1 MLVIALYLW
10 DDWNSNKWPQS
21 FFFWFLGST
30 GPVASTWHPKKMG
43 NSAQL
48 KVLMPGAMPWVPGRL
63 GSGWCLDVLRT
74 NSLISLVC
82 SNGRVSRVS
91 WKATDPMFKN
101 LSHVQEIHVRLTNHL
116 DQLNQLKDGEAYIYW
131 WILLN
136 GCQLDQL
143 DQPTKLR
150 NVRTE
155 MSQRTKLQLGA
166 IAGDMPPKTG
176 QASYSSYGFVWK
188 WCIPP
193 NGSFKNGKM
202 MIEKWIQR
210 CHMFRRTHITIP
222 NNISKDRLVM
232 ISLILDDWGYPIIT

>member
-1 MLVIALYLW
+1 MVGFEGFRE
-10 DDWNSNKWPQS
+10 K
-21 FFFWFLGST
+21 
-30 GPVASTWHPKKMG
+30 
-43 NSAQL
+43 QL
-48 KVLMPGAMPWVPGRL
+48 
-63 GSGWCLDVLRT
+63 T
-74 NSLISLVC
+74 
-82 SNGRVSRVS
+82 
-91 WKATDPMFKN
+91 PMFKN

-131 WILLN
+131 WIPLN
-136 GCQLDQL
+136 GCHL

-166 IAGDMPPKTG
+166 IAGDMSPKTG

-188 WCIPP
+188 WYIPP

-202 MIEKWIQR
+202 IIKKWIQR
-210 CHMFRRTHITIP
+210 CHMFRQTHITIP